1 MRDFVRECVEQMKG
15 YVPGE
20 QPDDPAIIKLNTNEN
35 PYPPSPR
42 ALAAYRSFDPA
53 ELRLYSE
60 PMSLA
65 LRKALAARLEG
76 GVDQIFIGNGSDE
89 VLALCTRAF
98 VENDGSIGY
107 FDPSYSLYPVLSDI
121 RGVEQ
126 RPVPLTDDFRWQMP
140 DDYAASLFL
149 LTNPNA
155 PTGMAHPQKLIEGFC
170 RDFDGVVVVDEAY
183 GDFAAEDALAL
194 ARSRDN
200 VLVARTLSKSFSLAG
215 LRVGFAVGAPAL
227 IAALYKIKDSY
238 NMDMVAQRVALAAVE
253 DWSYM
258 EQTKARIL
266 ATRERLTGVLQG
278 LGFDVSPSAT
288 NFLWV
293 QHGRLAGA
301 RVFEA
306 LRDQQILVRRFDQGG
321 LANFLRISMGT
332 DAQIDRLIEVL
343 TELCAP

>member
-1 MRDFVRECVEQMKG
+1 MRGFVRECVEQMKG

-65 LRKALAARLEG
+65 LRKALAARLEV

-194 ARSRDN
+194 AKEN
-200 VLVARTLSKSFSLAG
+200 AARLELEIEF
-215 LRVGFAVGAPAL
+215 F
-227 IAALYKIKDSY
+227 
-238 NMDMVAQRVALAAVE
+238 
-253 DWSYM
+253 
-258 EQTKARIL
+258 
-266 ATRERLTGVLQG
+266 
-278 LGFDVSPSAT
+278 
-288 NFLWV
+288 
-293 QHGRLAGA
+293 HGDL
-301 RVFEA
+301 FEA
-306 LRDQQILVRRFDQGG
+306 LPKSIYGRIDLLVSNPPYIEEKDWEALPADVRDHEPRTALISGPDGTEILERIADDAYWWLGVGGWVLCEIGETQGRRVDEMFGQWLDTEVRPDLTGR
-321 LANFLRISMGT
+321 
-332 DAQIDRLIEVL
+332 DRMIVGRKGAR
-343 TELCAP
+343 CCV